1 MATRELIANEL
12 REWATQ
18 GMMERMS
25 PSKDR
30 NLAID
35 RVVGMGLHG
44 ERLGFS
50 MTFSPGGKEC

>member
-1 MATRELIANEL
+1 MGNTC
-12 REWATQ
+12 
-18 GMMERMS
+18 MMERMS
-25 PSKDR
+25 PCDDR